1 VFFVP
6 FVVQFWLRPKPR
18 CDFMEKK
25 FKRALESLDAVFDFI
40 NGFVAANG
48 IDGGSAFSINLAVE
62 EIFTN
67 MVKYNPNSAHD
78 IAITIRKDRNAL
90 TVVLVDSEAEPFDVT
105 QTAEVDV
112 TQSLQARPVGGLG
125 IHLVKKMLDRFD
137 YEYANRQSTITLI
150 KHLEQ

>member
-1 VFFVP
+1 MVSVC
-6 FVVQFWLRPKPR
+6 LC

-25 FKRALESLDAVFDFI
+25 FKRALESLDEVFDFI
-40 NGFVAANG
+40 NGFVVANK
-48 IDGGSAFSINLAVE
+48 IDQAGAFSINLAVE

-67 MVKYNPNSAHD
+67 MVKYNPASAHD
-78 IAITIRKDRNAL
+78 IAMTLAKDKNGL
-90 TVVLVDSEAEPFDVT
+90 TVVLTDFDAEPFDVT

-125 IHLVKKMLDRFD
+125 IHLIKKMIDRVD
-137 YEYANRQSTITLI
+137 YQYANRQSTITLI